1 MNGLRLALSFLTTL
15 PVLSPNYVYE
25 ADHWRAAIFWFPLI
39 GGLVGALVWLTGW
52 GAGQIFSN
60 WLAAGLAVVAWAVL
74 TGGLHLDGLAD
85 CCDGLLASVDREQR
99 LEILRDPHIGAFGAI
114 GLVLFLGL
122 KVGAV
127 QGVLAV
133 EQGVAIPAAAA
144 LGRTLI
150 VWVARQPTARPG
162 GMGAVFAA
170 HIQLLTLFIISLLP
184 AIGLLL
190 FGWRGGLALLVA
202 AAVTIGII
210 RLARRRIGGMTGDVY
225 GLTVELV
232 ELSIL
237 LVFAA
242 QSQR

>member
-1 MNGLRLALSFLTTL
+1 
-15 PVLSPNYVYE
+15 
-25 ADHWRAAIFWFPLI
+25 
-39 GGLVGALVWLTGW
+39 
-52 GAGQIFSN
+52 
-60 WLAAGLAVVAWAVL
+60 
-74 TGGLHLDGLAD
+74 
-85 CCDGLLASVDREQR
+85 
-99 LEILRDPHIGAFGAI
+99 
-114 GLVLFLGL
+114 
-122 KVGAV
+122 
-127 QGVLAV
+127 
-133 EQGVAIPAAAA
+133 
-144 LGRTLI
+144 
-150 VWVARQPTARPG
+150 
-162 GMGAVFAA
+162 MGAVFAA
-170 HIQLLTLFIISLLP
+170 HIQGLTLFIISLLP